1 MDFPQ
6 RFLDKTGFSNIQP
19 AFIFNY
25 AMFSRI
31 LMGDL
36 SELREDIKTV
46 AIMLRRTTHYLYN
59 NTSSRMSN
67 IYGEEFAFSIHAN
80 TVTLW
85 THNGQILI
93 AEVALASDLKERENQ
108 IKYLLAKTEDFTN
121 GFVLCANCDKK
132 IKYHENMKHRYCAGL
147 YCGTCW
153 ENSIKEKAEKENYN

>member
-36 SELREDIKTV
+36 LALKEDIRTV
-46 AIMLRRTTHYLYN
+46 EIMLRRTAHYLYPA
-59 NTSSRMSN
+59 SSRMSN